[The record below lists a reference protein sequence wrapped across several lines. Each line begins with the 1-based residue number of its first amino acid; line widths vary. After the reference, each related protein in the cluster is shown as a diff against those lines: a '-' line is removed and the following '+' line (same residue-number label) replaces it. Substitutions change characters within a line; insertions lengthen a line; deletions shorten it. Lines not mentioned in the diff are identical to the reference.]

1 MRYML
6 MIGNMKF
13 KLVDILFL
21 LLAIIIFVW
30 YISGYILPYRFDY
43 DESDYMYA
51 VDKGF
56 IANYTDQH
64 SISFYT
70 FLKKGIESGK
80 DEAKKTAL
88 SEYIRKTDDIS
99 FYRHYHGPM
108 YFYYLVITKYFIG
121 HSEYAMRCTTMGLHL
136 LCFIAIYIC
145 CLWLF
150 QNNSRQ
156 IALIA
161 SLMYITSVV
170 NIESTSKITTH
181 GFYVLTVILS
191 LFALSDFIR
200 RKKISSLYVSLLFL
214 CTALFTLEYSV
225 FLALTYLIVL
235 FSFRKQLFLNW
246 TKTEWRK
253 FILKALGL
261 CLIVFIVLW
270 PGGLLKLTLI
280 KNHIF
285 LLYFTFIRQNVYTTL
300 SFSEIW
306 WQRIMQ
312 SPFEYCL
319 LLATIVI
326 VIYQMIRQK
335 KHQSLAPFFIYFVLV
350 SLTTLRNRS
359 SYVQYISSLFPP
371 LFIIASAVI
380 VDYLKDK
387 RRAMQYSISIIL
399 LLGLMVNNYF
409 HHQTYRDKKREL
421 ARLDELV
428 DYFQKYRLTTQAVL
442 IPRLYVPTMHYYF
455 QNAQLHSYED
465 ITSLPKSLQKLS
477 QVNIAGIVFE
487 SRSSDEWKSVIRD
500 NHHTVPYL
508 ITQNMRTGEK
518 IYFIKQ

>member
-1 MRYML
+1 
-6 MIGNMKF
+6 MKYTLIKENL
-13 KLVDILFL
+13 KLKPVDILFL
-21 LLAIIIFVW
+21 LLSIIIFVW

-56 IANYTDQH
+56 VANYTDQH

-70 FLKKGIESGK
+70 FMKKGIESGK

-108 YFYYLVITKYFIG
+108 YYYYLVITKYFIG
-121 HSEYAMRCTTMGLHL
+121 NSEYAMRWATMGLHL

-181 GFYVLTVILS
+181 GFYVLTVILT
-191 LFALSDFIR
+191 LFALSNFIR
-200 RKKISSLYVSLLFL
+200 TKKISSLYLSLIFL

-225 FLALTYLIVL
+225 FLALAYLIVS

-253 FILKALGL
+253 FILKAVGL
-261 CLIVFIVLW
+261 CLIVFILLW

-280 KNHIF
+280 KNHIY
-285 LLYFTFIRQNVYTTL
+285 LLYFTFIRQNIYTGS
-300 SFSEIW
+300 SFSGIW
-306 WQRIMQ
+306 WQRITQ

-319 LLATIVI
+319 LLATTVI
-326 VIYQMIRQK
+326 FIYQMVRKK
-335 KHQSLAPFFIYFVLV
+335 KHQTLAPFFIYFVLV
-350 SLTTLRNRS
+350 FLTTFRNRS
-359 SYVQYISSLFPP
+359 PYVQYVSSLFPP

-380 VDYLKDK
+380 VNYLKDK
-387 RRAMQYSISIIL
+387 RRAMQYSISILI
-399 LLGLMVNNYF
+399 LLGLLVNNYF
-409 HHQTYRDKKREL
+409 HHQTYRDEKREL

-428 DYFQKYRLTTQAVL
+428 DYFQKYRLTSQAVL
-442 IPRLYVPTMHYYF
+442 IPRLYLPTMHYYF

-465 ITSLPKSLQKLS
+465 ITSLPKSLQKLT
-477 QVNIAGIVFE
+477 QENIAGIVFE
-487 SRSSDEWKSVIRD
+487 SQSADDWKSVIPD
-500 NHHTVPYL
+500 NHTVPYL
-508 ITQNMRTGEK
+508 ITQNVRTGEK